1 MTWEVPAYVAEE
13 LLGFGGSGEVWRARA
28 AMTGEVVALK
38 RLRAGRDPAE
48 RDRLRWEAALLAAFE
63 HPHVVRLHGVLS
75 TAGGPVLVLDYAEG
89 GSLAALVSQRGP
101 CSAAELSGLLA
112 PIAGALAAAH
122 DVGLVHGDLSA
133 GNILLGAGGQALLAD
148 LGTARLV
155 GECGGVVRGTA
166 GFIDPAVR
174 AGAPPGPASDV
185 YGLAAVAVFALT
197 GDSGLVDP
205 AAALSGLALP
215 EPMARVLRA
224 ALQADPAARPCAA
237 GLADGLSF
245 GQAEPV
251 QGVGAMAIGEAATAL
266 THAVEGGRR
275 PPVPSPAAGRHRST
289 ALRGRLGATGRRV
302 VTRTVAA
309 VILVVAAAGAGLVW
323 GGAAPG
329 QQPAG
334 AAATRK
340 PTATPSSWA
349 RVWADL
355 DAHRARAFATAD
367 AMLLDDV
374 YLPGCPALPVDLTAV
389 RSLAA
394 RQAHATGVEHQVISV
409 RAESVTAGSVTLLV
423 VDRLRGYDI
432 RDAAG
437 RVLASSPPRSERTL
451 RAGLVHTARGWRIAQ
466 LTS

>member
-1 MTWEVPAYVAEE
+1 MTWEVPGYATEE
-13 LLGFGGSGEVWRARA
+13 LLGCGGSGEVWRARA
-28 AMTGEVVALK
+28 AVTGEVVALK

-48 RDRLRWEAALLAAFE
+48 HDRLRREAALLAAFE
-63 HPHVVRLHGVLS
+63 HPHVVRLHGMLS
-75 TAGGPVLVLDYAEG
+75 TPGGPVLVLDYAEG

-101 CSAAELSGLLA
+101 CSPGELTGLLA
-112 PIAGALAAAH
+112 PIAGALATAH

-133 GNILLGAGGQALLAD
+133 GNILLDADGRALLAD

-155 GECGGVVRGTA
+155 GEYGGVVHGTA
-166 GFIDPAVR
+166 GFIDPAVSG
-174 AGAPPGPASDV
+174 GAAPGPASDV

-197 GDSGLVDP
+197 GTCGLSDP
-205 AAALSGLALP
+205 AAAVSGLALP
-215 EPMARVLRA
+215 EPLAQVLRA
-224 ALQADPAARPCAA
+224 ALQADPAARPSAA
-237 GLADGLSF
+237 GLADGLLF
-245 GQAEPV
+245 GPPVLV
-251 QGVGAMAIGEAATAL
+251 QGVGIAAIGAAATAL
-266 THAVEGGRR
+266 THAVEGGQRT
-275 PPVPSPAAGRHRST
+275 PVPAPAAGRHRST
-289 ALRGRLGATGRRV
+289 AMRGWRV
-302 VTRTVAA
+302 VIRTAAA
-309 VILVVAAAGAGLVW
+309 VILVVAAAVAGLIW

-334 AAATRK
+334 AAATRG
-340 PTATPSSWA
+340 PSAAPQSWT

-355 DAHRARAFATAD
+355 DARRARAFITAD
-367 AMLLDDV
+367 AMLLGEV

-394 RQAHATGVEHQVISV
+394 RHAHATGVEHQVVSV

-437 RVLASSPPRSERTL
+437 RVLASSPPRGERTL
-451 RAGLVHTARGWRIAQ
+451 RAVLVHTPRGWRIAR